1 MREVELKI
9 KILRDNAVLPAY
21 ATEGAAAM
29 DLRAAQD
36 RPVAIAP
43 GKSALIPTGL
53 AIGLPSSDYVALVF
67 ARSGLA
73 VKKGIALSNGVG
85 VIDSDYTGELQ
96 IGLINQSDTEFVV
109 NPGDRIAQLAVM
121 PVCRASLAVTDSLEP
136 TARGGG
142 GFGSTG
148 IK

>member
-121 PVCRASLAVTDSLEP
+121 PVCRATLAVTDSLEP

>member
-1 MREVELKI
+1 MSDVELKI
-9 KILRDNAVLPAY
+9 KILRDGAVSPAY
-21 ATEGAAAM
+21 ATEGSAAM

-36 RPVAIAP
+36 KPVAIAP
-43 GKSALIPTGL
+43 GKSALIPTGI
-53 AIGLPSSDYVALVF
+53 AIGLPSSGYVGLVF

-96 IGLINQSDTEFVV
+96 VGLINQSDTEFVV

-121 PVCRASLAVTDSLEP
+121 PVCRAAIVITESLET